1 MNTSK
6 GRTML
11 PIILIYGLIGGV
23 IVGAPMVWGMLTFD
37 PSSGSMPENGAII
50 GYATMLVAL
59 TGVFLGVKHY
69 RDKVLGGVIKFLP
82 ALGMGLAISAVASLG
97 WVVAWEIS
105 LAVTKFDFAA
115 VYYDAMIEQA
125 RAAGKPAEE
134 IAKLTQEGQDFAA
147 MYSNPLIRMAITFV
161 EMFPLGVVIS
171 LISAALLRNSRF
183 LPARSLTAA

>member
-1 MNTSK
+1 MF
-6 GRTML
+6 

-23 IVGAPMVWGMLTFD
+23 IVGAPMVWGMLTYD
-37 PSSGSMPENGAII
+37 VNNGQMPENGAII

-97 WVVAWEIS
+97 WVIAWEIS
-105 LAVTKFDFAA
+105 LAVTKFDFVA
-115 VYYDAMIEQA
+115 VYYDSMIEQA
-125 RAAGKPAEE
+125 RASGATAEKIE
-134 IAKLTQEGQDFAA
+134 QMTKEGQDFAA
-147 MYSNPLIRMAITFV
+147 MYANPIIRMGITFV
-161 EMFPLGVVIS
+161 EMFPIGVVIS

-183 LPARSLTAA
+183 LPARAAA